1 MREDEVT
8 VEDGFILVRN
18 EEIASVDEA
27 RKMTRLID
35 RTIRDTGFTRVL
47 FDTRVTKAP
56 SQAVNNKMWAWVY
69 AKEHHERLAIVVESL
84 QKRATGNITA
94 RAIGASLKSFSDYD
108 EALAWLLS
116 DDE

>member
-18 EEIASVDEA
+18 EEIPTVEDA
-27 RKMTRLID
+27 RKVTKLVD
-35 RTIRDTGFTRVL
+35 RVIKKTGFKRVL
-47 FDTRVTKAP
+47 FDTRLTKAP
-56 SQAVNNKMWAWVY
+56 SEAVNNKMWAWVY
-69 AKEHHERLAIVVESL
+69 GKQQHERLAIVVESL

-94 RAIGASLKSFSDYD
+94 RAIGANLKSFSDYD